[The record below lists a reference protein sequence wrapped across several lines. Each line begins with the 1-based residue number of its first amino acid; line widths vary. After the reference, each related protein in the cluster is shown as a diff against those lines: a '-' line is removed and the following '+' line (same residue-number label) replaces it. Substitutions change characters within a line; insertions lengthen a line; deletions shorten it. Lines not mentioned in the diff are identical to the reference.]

1 VDSAALRFIAIIA
14 GTVLWDLAA
23 VLQKKA
29 VEGQPRGRLKLTALL
44 SSGKW
49 MAGLLLSALGWG
61 LFVFGLDKVP
71 VSAART
77 ITGGSYVILALFSIL
92 LLKKPLK
99 LSEWA
104 AVVLVTA
111 GIVLLGLGESAAA
124 PASAPPLAGRVAVAA
139 GAVTLACAALYV
151 LGRLPRRPLSSL
163 LTPMFIAAAL
173 AGLLSSVG
181 DLAVKILL
189 SLGLAHLGLSAVVA
203 VGLVAFYLSGFYM
216 LSRAYQAGTMVG
228 SVVISDFFA
237 RAGAIFLGAVALG
250 EPVVGGPF
258 GGAARLV
265 GFILVLGGSLLL
277 GRFSAAGTHEPG
289 PRKAPRN
296 VAGSDR

>member
-14 GTVLWDLAA
+14 GTVLWDVAA

-29 VEGQPRGRLKLTALL
+29 VEGQPRSRLKMTALL

-92 LLKKPLK
+92 FLKTPLK

-111 GIVLLGLGESAAA
+111 GIVLLGLGESAAG
-124 PASAPPLAGRVAVAA
+124 PAAAPPPAGRVAVAV

-151 LGRLPRRPLSSL
+151 LGRLRRRPLPTL

-189 SLGLAHLGLSAVVA
+189 SLGLAHLLLSAAVA
-203 VGLVAFYLSGFYM
+203 AGLIAFYLSGFYM

-228 SVVISDFFA
+228 GVVISDFFA
-237 RAGAIFLGAVALG
+237 RAGAIVLGAVALG
-250 EPVVGGPF
+250 EPVIGGPF
-258 GGAARLV
+258 GGAARLA

-277 GRFSAAGTHEPG
+277 GRFGAAGTPG
-289 PRKAPRN
+289 PGARETA
-296 VAGSDR
+296 